1 MTIGLSRN
9 GCSLL
14 EKPVWWQKT
23 RWDLE
28 GLTLFRQSL
37 YPLTQE
43 DERKICL
50 QGREYF
56 ICEWPLFGASQ
67 CFDNFRTMNI
77 IGILFIPNILGVSW
91 CCGNYCL
98 LAFVLWCGYCSVSF
112 QSFVLRHWCP
122 QHQETTNIL
131 LFHLILS
138 PQACTH
144 SKLFSQISVIIL
156 ILKPRQ
162 KTKGTGLLYTCRWVA
177 CMFQPQAV
185 IWKAEE
191 DWGEWNE

>member
-9 GCSLL
+9 RCSLL

-50 QGREYF
+50 QGREHF

-77 IGILFIPNILGVSW
+77 IGILFIPNIL
-91 CCGNYCL
+91 
-98 LAFVLWCGYCSVSF
+98 
-112 QSFVLRHWCP
+112 
-122 QHQETTNIL
+122 

-138 PQACTH
+138 PQACIH

-185 IWKAEE
+185 IWKAER